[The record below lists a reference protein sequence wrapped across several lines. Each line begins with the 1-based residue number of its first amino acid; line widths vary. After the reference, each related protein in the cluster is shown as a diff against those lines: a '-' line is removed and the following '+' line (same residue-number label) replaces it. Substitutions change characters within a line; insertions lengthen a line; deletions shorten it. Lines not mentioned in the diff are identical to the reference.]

1 MNKKQK
7 PLDQQVIVITGAS
20 SGIGRATAE
29 MAAEKGA
36 RVVLGA
42 RSEDALQKI
51 VDGIN
56 EKGGKASYV
65 VMDVSKEEDVKRLSD
80 KAAEEHGSYDTWVN
94 NAGVSIYGL
103 LEEVTTEDSR
113 QLFDT
118 NFWGTVYGS
127 LEAAKHFRTREEGLG
142 TIVNVGS
149 TLSDRAIPI
158 QGMYSASKHA
168 VKGFTDAL
176 RMELERED
184 APVWVSLIK
193 PAALDTNYAEHAKNY
208 MDKKA
213 ALPAPVYH
221 PNLAAEA
228 ILHCATHKQRDMF
241 VGGAGGKGISA
252 FGQNAPRLADKYM
265 EAVIFDQQKGNAPA
279 QHDRDG
285 LYSASGGGAVRGYNR
300 GGVRQTS
307 FYTQAQT
314 RPRTSGTVAGLLV
327 GVGAGL
333 LAWRVLRD
341 QDGRRNSRR
350 RGQGFATYER
360 PYEGRSFEARLRNP
374 GVTRRVIIPEGVSL
388 EGGSS

>member
-1 MNKKQK
+1 MSKKQK

-42 RSEDALQKI
+42 RSEDALKKI
-51 VDGIN
+51 VDGVKA
-56 EKGGKASYV
+56 KGGKASYV
-65 VMDVSKEEDVKRLSD
+65 VMDVGKEEDVKRLSD
-80 KAAEEHGSYDTWVN
+80 KAVEEHGRYDTWVN

-118 NFWGTVYGS
+118 NYWGTVYGS
-127 LEAAKHFRTREEGLG
+127 LEAAKHFKTRQDALG
-142 TIVNVGS
+142 TIINVGS

-176 RMELERED
+176 RMELEHEG
-184 APVWVSLIK
+184 AFVWVSLIK

-208 MDKKA
+208 MDKKP
-213 ALPAPVYH
+213 ALPSPAYH
-221 PNLAAEA
+221 PNIAAEA

-241 VGGAGGKGISA
+241 VGGAGGKGIAA
-252 FGQNAPRLADKYM
+252 FGKNAPRLADKYM
-265 EAVIFDQQKGNAPA
+265 EAVIIDQQKGDAPA
-279 QHDRDG
+279 RRGGDG
-285 LYSASGGGAVRGYNR
+285 LHSASGGGAVRGYSR

-307 FYTQAQT
+307 LYTQAQT
-314 RPRTSGTVAGLLV
+314 RPGTSGTVAGLLLS
-327 GVGAGL
+327 VGAGL
-333 LAWRVLRD
+333 LAWRVLAQGSRD
-341 QDGRRNSRR
+341 GGRRYVGGSRPSYSSYPR
-350 RGQGFATYER
+350 EDFSRED
-360 PYEGRSFEARLRNP
+360 FEARLNP
-374 GVTRRVIIPEGVSL
+374 RTPGRLILPEGMS
-388 EGGSS
+388 GR